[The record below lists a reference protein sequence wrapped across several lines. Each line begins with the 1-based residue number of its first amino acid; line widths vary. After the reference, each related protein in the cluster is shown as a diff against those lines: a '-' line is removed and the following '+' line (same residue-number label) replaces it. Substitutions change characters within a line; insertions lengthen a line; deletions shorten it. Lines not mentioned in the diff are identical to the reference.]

1 VVRRPG
7 EGVTL
12 IGYGPM
18 VATMLEAAEAA
29 ADQGW
34 DVEVVDLRSLTPFD
48 DETVTASARKT
59 GRVVVVHE
67 ANRFGGYGAEVAA
80 RLSESCFHYLQA
92 PIRRVTGLDIPYP
105 PPMLEEHY
113 LPNVDRILDAIST
126 LQWDDQVAEVG
137 APR

>member
-1 VVRRPG
+1 
-7 EGVTL
+7 
-12 IGYGPM
+12 
-18 VATMLEAAEAA
+18 MLEAADAA
-29 ADQGW
+29 AEEGW
-34 DVEVVDLRSLTPFD
+34 EVEVVDLRSLTPFD
-48 DETVTASARKT
+48 DETVVASVRKT
-59 GRVVVVHE
+59 GRAVVVHE

-105 PPMLEEHY
+105 PPMLEEHH
-113 LPNVDRILDAIST
+113 LPNVDRIIDAIST